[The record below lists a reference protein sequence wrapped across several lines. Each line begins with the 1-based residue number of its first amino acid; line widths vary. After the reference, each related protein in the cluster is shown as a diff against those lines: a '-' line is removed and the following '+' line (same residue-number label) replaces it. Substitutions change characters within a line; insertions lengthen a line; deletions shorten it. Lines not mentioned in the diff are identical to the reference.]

1 MKKTFIFA
9 LTIVLTASLLTACRS
24 KAPEETAG
32 PTNGTTQQTDSTGGT
47 GKARNGDGCMPG
59 R

>member
-1 MKKTFIFA
+1 MKKTFIFV
-9 LTIVLTASLLTACRS
+9 LTVVLTASLLTACRS

-32 PTNGTTQQTDSTGGT
+32 PTNGTTQQTDATGGT
-47 GKARNGDGCMPG
+47 GNARNGGGFMPG